1 MEYKDRVTAD
11 GEGINQLSEIKT
23 LSSFVLFFFLPGIL
37 IHVSLGHLSLS
48 RIFQSSPICIL
59 CFSYLDTI
67 CPASILA
74 PIDQSPVYQW
84 NQSLLVLLLK

>member
-37 IHVSLGHLSLS
+37 IHVSLGHLSLESS
-48 RIFQSSPICIL
+48 RALQYVFSASP
-59 CFSYLDTI
+59 T
-67 CPASILA
+67 
-74 PIDQSPVYQW
+74 
-84 NQSLLVLLLK
+84 